1 MTFPMVTFFL
11 FISSQITS
19 RCEVAVKGSWKVT
32 SPDKIIL
39 PIILSLSKEV
49 TKLNKHH
56 LSGCITFK
64 LIVAWSIF

>member
-1 MTFPMVTFFL
+1 
-11 FISSQITS
+11 
-19 RCEVAVKGSWKVT
+19 VKGSWKVT